1 MPSNSFCKTN
11 HILVGLGGTGGK
23 ILRAFKMRMFEEFP
37 EFEDRNSLPVAL
49 LYIDSTKEMMGI
61 GREDFNVMG
70 KDASFTENE
79 FLFIK
84 SIDVPALL
92 DNIGNYPQLKA
103 IVNNVQAVR
112 TAIGSLGEA
121 AGQKRR
127 AGRLLFAAN
136 ATKYVNALQNAYNRC
151 HQQSGNNT
159 KIVHIFAGLNGGT
172 GSGSIIDA
180 IAQARKL
187 WDDAVIN
194 VYAMMPEKDLPKP
207 DMDKGRYYQNGYA
220 ALNELNALQ
229 CGKLQLHDVTGGGR
243 LMNDLFSPRI
253 KGVANG
259 ITIYSNANE
268 NGRIVD
274 SFEELPKIVSD
285 YIYSRVFLI
294 NPEAPAC
301 GDIIRAYNF
310 ENMDDFALESD
321 ERVSPDEIQEKEI
334 PFVRTK
340 KINSFGIKR
349 VIYPEL
355 RVLKHITY
363 TTGKAALDQFKF
375 NNWRESIG
383 YVEEERNQDYR
394 GLYLKEKNL
403 TDWLLDLN
411 HLTLEDKV
419 LSSDTEYPHFFEY
432 WQAMVSD
439 FANAS
444 AEAENPLQELQTQM
458 DYLFANS
465 FRGAQGVKDYYKGKE
480 RSIRE
485 IANEIRKVSEIELF
499 NKWRSG
505 EISIVELT
513 RVSEILSE
521 YVSELKKEVL
531 DQEVE
536 KNDEALQQSRS
547 NLDAIRNDWAD
558 ARGLRV
564 MVGLKKDKKDFY
576 SDFQVELPYY
586 LEAQTKVE
594 ALSFAIKLQ
603 QVLVREF
610 SALSSEISGF
620 SKLVS
625 DAIDETNRMITAQ
638 RKVNKGLEDMKG
650 AVVEVSEEESM
661 IEFEQ
666 ELILDQTTMKQ
677 VSAQLREALI
687 TTNFVSF
694 GDLTNRLSIDDFKK
708 AFDINISEVVKTKH
722 ADKPITATKVLGL
735 NILTQLQQKLDTEQK
750 IQEFAKDI
758 LEQSGAYLYLDT
770 NQMNYHVRNN
780 ALPDDNKNINLK
792 ETFISMPAPDDNP
805 NLVRFSKQLEEAFKA
820 QASQGV
826 KKPTVFTE
834 STRKNELSIT
844 TISYCYPMRA
854 IAWMKDYRKKYESY
868 LDTGNANCDLSHRI
882 LLHSEGDGTDLPQI
896 FALSMEELEKMDA
909 ERKANKEQESTASQG
924 NFPTGQPPVMPT
936 FGPAMPPPLT
946 PSEPQVQLFLNIAGQ
961 NYGPYDWAT
970 CKVLRQNNQLTPE
983 TMVWEQ
989 GMATWT
995 PAGQVPKLAS
1005 LFAPA
1010 VPPTVPN
1017 MPPLPPTGATPPP
1030 MG

>member
-1 MPSNSFCKTN
+1 MASNSFCKTN

-37 EFEDRNSLPVAL
+37 EFDERNALPVSL
-49 LYIDSTKEMMGI
+49 LYVDSTKEMMGI

-92 DNIGNYPQLKA
+92 DSIGNYPQLKA

-136 ATKYVNALQNAYNRC
+136 ASRYVSALQNAYSHC
-151 HQQSGNNT
+151 HQQSGNNS
-159 KIVHIFAGLNGGT
+159 KVVHIFAGLNGGT

-180 IAQARKL
+180 VAQTRKL

-229 CGKLQLHDVTGGGR
+229 CGQLTLHDVTGGGQ
-243 LMNDLFSPRI
+243 LMTDLFNPRI

-285 YIYSRVFLI
+285 YVYSRVFLI

-321 ERVSPDEIQEKEI
+321 ERVAPDKLQETEI

-363 TTGKAALDQFKF
+363 TTGKAALDQFKY

-383 YVEEERNQDYR
+383 FVEEEGNKDYR
-394 GLYLKEKNL
+394 GLYLTEKHL
-403 TDWLLDLN
+403 TNWLLDLS

-419 LSSDTEYPHFFEY
+419 LPSDSEYPHFFED
-432 WQAMVSD
+432 WQTLVSD
-439 FANAS
+439 FS
-444 AEAENPLQELQTQM
+444 ESCAEADNPLQELQTQM
-458 DYLFANS
+458 EFLFAHS
-465 FRGAQGVKDYYKGKE
+465 FRGAEGVKDYYKGKE

-485 IANEIRKVSEIELF
+485 IASEIRKMSEIELF

-505 EISIVELT
+505 EISIVELS

-531 DQEVE
+531 DVKVLE
-536 KNDEALQQSRS
+536 NDELLKQSRS
-547 NLDAIRNDWAD
+547 NLEAIRGDWAD
-558 ARGLRV
+558 ARGLKV

-586 LEAQTKVE
+586 YEALTKAE

-610 SALSSEISGF
+610 SSLSAEISGF

-625 DAIDETNRMITAQ
+625 DAIDETNRLITSQ
-638 RKVNKGLEDMKG
+638 RKINKGLEDMKG

-661 IEFEQ
+661 VEFEQ
-666 ELILDQTTMKQ
+666 EIILDKRTMTQ
-677 VSAQLREALI
+677 IASLLRESLI
-687 TTNFVSF
+687 STNFVSF
-694 GDLTNRLSIDDFKK
+694 GDLTTRLSIDDFRK
-708 AFDINISEVVKTKH
+708 AFDITLSEVVKTKH
-722 ADKPITATKVLGL
+722 SEKPITATKVLGL
-735 NILTQLQQKLDTEQK
+735 NILTQLQQKLDTEKK

-758 LEQSGAYLYLDT
+758 LEQSGAYLYLDA
-770 NQMNYHVRNN
+770 NQMSFHVRNN
-780 ALPDDNKNINLK
+780 PLPDDKNINLK

-805 NLVRFSKQLEEAFKA
+805 NLVRFAKQLEEAFKA
-820 QASQGV
+820 QAPQGV

-834 STRKNELSIT
+834 SNRKNELSII

-854 IAWMKDYRKKYESY
+854 IAWMKDYKKKYDNY
-868 LDTGNANCDLSHRI
+868 LNTGNANTDLNHRI
-882 LLHSEGDGTDLPQI
+882 LLHSEGDGSDMPEI
-896 FALSMEELEKMDA
+896 FALSQDKLQKMD
-909 ERKANKEQESTASQG
+909 KEQDG
-924 NFPTGQPPVMPT
+924 NNR
-936 FGPAMPPPLT
+936 GPAGPGPVPPPPPL
-946 PSEPQVQLFLNIAGQ
+946 PLEPQVQLYLNVGGQ

-970 CKVLRQNNQLTPE
+970 CKQLKQNNQLTPD
-983 TMVWEQ
+983 TLVWEQ
-989 GMATWT
+989 GMTEWS
-995 PAGQVPKLAS
+995 PAGKVQKLAP
-1005 LFAPA
+1005 LFAPP
-1010 VPPTVPN
+1010 VPPAMPG
-1017 MPPLPPTGATPPP
+1017 MPPMPPTGATPPP
-1030 MG
+1030 VV